1 MIFNSL
7 IFIFFF
13 LPVSLILYYLTPS
26 TYFKNIV
33 LLIISLLFYSW
44 NDPVTLIL
52 LVLSILWNYIS
63 GIQIA
68 KETKH
73 RKLIIVTSIAFNVLI
88 LCIYKYIDM
97 VVPFEIDTSHVPIG
111 LSFFTFSAISYL
123 GDVITKKAEPQRDI
137 VLFSLYICFFG
148 KISSGPIVTY
158 SQMQSQLKSRIMN
171 RAKFNAGMVL
181 FIKGLIKKI
190 IFADQ
195 FALVFQ
201 ALSDNDTVLG
211 TWLYAISYAL
221 QLYFDFSGYSDMAI
235 GISKMFGFDFD
246 INFDHPYM
254 SKTIQEFFRRWHI
267 SLGNWFKNYVYFPL
281 GGSRVNNTLYVRN
294 ILIVW
299 FLTGIWHGANITYI
313 IWGLY
318 LGLFV
323 LMEKFFL
330 KKALKKLPKFISH
343 IYTLLVVLIG
353 WVFFFSPSLL
363 SAFDTLLRMF
373 GVGASSFMNSDFL
386 FVFTSYLVLIV
397 FGIFFT
403 TTIYDKLQ
411 IFSYNHLKNKGVI
424 ITSVVYIVFFV
435 VCISMMVGSTYQ
447 SFLYSAF

>member
-1 MIFNSL
+1 
-7 IFIFFF
+7 
-13 LPVSLILYYLTPS
+13 
-26 TYFKNIV
+26 
-33 LLIISLLFYSW
+33 
-44 NDPVTLIL
+44 
-52 LVLSILWNYIS
+52 
-63 GIQIA
+63 
-68 KETKH
+68 
-73 RKLIIVTSIAFNVLI
+73 
-88 LCIYKYIDM
+88 
-97 VVPFEIDTSHVPIG
+97 
-111 LSFFTFSAISYL
+111 
-123 GDVITKKAEPQRDI
+123 
-137 VLFSLYICFFG
+137 
-148 KISSGPIVTY
+148 
-158 SQMQSQLKSRIMN
+158 
-171 RAKFNAGMVL
+171 
-181 FIKGLIKKI
+181 
-190 IFADQ
+190 
-195 FALVFQ
+195 
-201 ALSDNDTVLG
+201 
-211 TWLYAISYAL
+211 
-221 QLYFDFSGYSDMAI
+221 
-235 GISKMFGFDFD
+235 
-246 INFDHPYM
+246 M

-363 SAFDTLLRMF
+363 SAFDTLLCMF

-424 ITSVVYIVFFV
+424 ITSVVYVVFFV
-435 VCISMMVGSTYQ
+435 VCIPMMVGSTYQ

>member
-1 MIFNSL
+1 M
-7 IFIFFF
+7 
-13 LPVSLILYYLTPS
+13 
-26 TYFKNIV
+26 
-33 LLIISLLFYSW
+33 
-44 NDPVTLIL
+44 
-52 LVLSILWNYIS
+52 
-63 GIQIA
+63 
-68 KETKH
+68 
-73 RKLIIVTSIAFNVLI
+73 
-88 LCIYKYIDM
+88 
-97 VVPFEIDTSHVPIG
+97 
-111 LSFFTFSAISYL
+111 
-123 GDVITKKAEPQRDI
+123 
-137 VLFSLYICFFG
+137 
-148 KISSGPIVTY
+148 
-158 SQMQSQLKSRIMN
+158 
-171 RAKFNAGMVL
+171 
-181 FIKGLIKKI
+181 
-190 IFADQ
+190 
-195 FALVFQ
+195 
-201 ALSDNDTVLG
+201 
-211 TWLYAISYAL
+211 
-221 QLYFDFSGYSDMAI
+221 
-235 GISKMFGFDFD
+235 
-246 INFDHPYM
+246 
-254 SKTIQEFFRRWHI
+254 
-267 SLGNWFKNYVYFPL
+267 GNWFKNYVYFPL

-363 SAFDTLLRMF
+363 NAFDTLLRMF

-424 ITSVVYIVFFV
+424 ITSVVYVVFFV